1 MDEKKYINL
10 RKKLMYQ
17 CTHRGTRELD
27 ILLGA
32 YAKKNLVNLTKKQLK
47 ELNLILKYNDRKLFL
62 IFTKK
67 MKPPKIIYNKTLK
80 SIILFNQNININV

>member
-32 YAKKNLVNLTKKQLK
+32 YAKK
-47 ELNLILKYNDRKLFL
+47 IW
-62 IFTKK
+62 
-67 MKPPKIIYNKTLK
+67 
-80 SIILFNQNININV
+80 